1 MNTKQKIWLIPAVA
15 ILISGVA
22 ITVNFVLSN
31 KSFGMLE
38 QARNA
43 DYPAL
48 GAIRSMTASFEGEQD
63 ALKNAVMAGDKGG
76 LDNAK
81 IKSDLFKK
89 ALSDLSNVDA
99 NEAKSIKL
107 VFEAYD
113 ASAFEASAIM
123 LQVKQGKVEDAIPK
137 MQGSAEALAKKL
149 GDVRKTKEDA
159 FLSNLDGSHDSIQ
172 RGLVTGIVSLVLS
185 LAVLGAI
192 SYLVIGSI
200 SRSFDAIIERVKD
213 MASGGADLTRKVQ
226 ISSKD
231 EFGEIAKWINQFIGE
246 MHGLI
251 SNVSNVSNEV
261 KSSSEHMQNAT
272 KALASGI
279 QSQSRGAITISASI
293 NGLSETISR
302 MSVGASNA
310 VTSAKAS
317 VESAAKSGKVMED
330 TVQKIRMT
338 ADTVSEA
345 ATLVATLGMDSEK
358 IGLVTQ
364 VIRDIAEQTNLLAL
378 NAAIEAARAGEQ
390 GRGFAVV
397 ADEVRKLAERTSS
410 ATVEINQIVNKIRGG
425 IEQTVERISSGR
437 DSALSGRD
445 EVGIA
450 QSSLSDIIVH
460 INEIKGLIV
469 DISKSAQEQ
478 VAVSAEIG
486 REAEQI
492 VQVSQEASRESEE
505 AEKQS
510 ESMDDAALHLGQIV
524 SKFKL

>member
-1 MNTKQKIWLIPAVA
+1 MNTKQKIWLLPATA

-22 ITVNFVLSN
+22 ITVNYVLSN

-48 GAIRSMTASFEGEQD
+48 SAIRSMTAAFESEQD
-63 ALKNAVMAGDKGG
+63 ALKNAVLAGDKGG

-81 IKSDLFKK
+81 AKSDLFKK
-89 ALSDLSNVDA
+89 ALTEFSAVDA
-99 NEAKSIKL
+99 NEAKIIQNK
-107 VFEAYD
+107 FEAYD
-113 ASAFEASAIM
+113 ATAMEASAIM
-123 LQVKQGKVEDAIPK
+123 LQVKHGNLDVAIPT
-137 MQGSAEALAKKL
+137 MQSNAEALVKKMS
-149 GDVRKTKEDA
+149 DVLNAREEI
-159 FLSNLDGSHDSIQ
+159 FLSNLDGSHNAIQHGLMTSIF
-172 RGLVTGIVSLVLS
+172 SLVLS
-185 LAVLGAI
+185 LVVLGTI
-192 SYLVIGSI
+192 SYLIIGSI

-251 SNVSNVSNEV
+251 SNVSSVSGEV
-261 KSSSEHMQNAT
+261 KGSAEQMRNAT
-272 KALASGI
+272 KALATGI
-279 QSQSRGAITISASI
+279 QSQSQGAITISASI
-293 NGLSETISR
+293 NRLSETISR
-302 MSVGASNA
+302 MSDGATNA
-310 VTSAKAS
+310 VTSVNAS

-330 TVQKIRMT
+330 TVQKIRLT

-345 ATLVATLGMDSEK
+345 AKLVTTLGNDSEK

-364 VIRDIAEQTNLLAL
+364 VIKDIAEQTNLLAL

-410 ATVEINQIVNKIRGG
+410 ATIEINQIVNKIREG
-425 IEQTVERISSGR
+425 IEQTVNRISSGR
-437 DSALSGRD
+437 DSALSGREEA
-445 EVGIA
+445 EVA
-450 QSSLSDIIVH
+450 LSSLSGIIKN
-460 INEIKGLIV
+460 INEISELIIN
-469 DISKSAQEQ
+469 ISSSIKEQ
-478 VAVSAEIG
+478 AVVSAAIG
-486 REAEQI
+486 GEAEQI
-492 VQVSQEASRESEE
+492 VRSSRDASCESED

-510 ESMDDAALHLGQIV
+510 VSMDAAARHLGEIV
-524 SKFKL
+524 GKFKL